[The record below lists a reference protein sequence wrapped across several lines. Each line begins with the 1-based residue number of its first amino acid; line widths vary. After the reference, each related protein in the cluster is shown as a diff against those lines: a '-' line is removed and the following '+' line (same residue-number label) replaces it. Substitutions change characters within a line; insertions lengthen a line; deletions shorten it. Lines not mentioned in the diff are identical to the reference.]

1 MRGELLADRYRLM
14 DVLGNGGMGTVWEA
28 WDGILE
34 RGVAVK
40 FLADAGTE
48 SARRLEDEARAAAR
62 VTDPRIAALYDVS
75 RSTDGRSFM
84 VMELVRGSSLAE
96 LLRDHGALSCDF
108 VAEIG
113 GQVARAL
120 AVAHDRGVVHHDI
133 KPANLLVTADGQM
146 KIIDFGIATVGAP
159 MVADL
164 EGPDAIVLGTAA
176 YAAPELA
183 LGQPA
188 GAAAD
193 LYGLGCV
200 LYQALAGSPPF
211 RGDSVESLL
220 YQHVHVPPPPL
231 RPEVPDH
238 LQGVVRGMLAKD
250 PADRPDAYQVAEELN
265 SSATQLP
272 VPPSDAA
279 PSSDGSDGVTEDLSV
294 PTRANPVKRGRA
306 LHAVGLALAVI
317 AVPTAITVAT
327 TSVLGG
333 DEDPSTALLP
343 VTTPSSGPS
352 RTPTA
357 LPATPV
363 GTAAKP
369 TVTLSAEPAGDTSP
383 RTVTITPRPAAPRTT
398 GSLNQFAAQTSGMAP
413 DLAHETQKDLARINQ
428 KLTAGQPDEAAE
440 LSRELR
446 KRLIK
451 AQSKEEWA
459 GNADLLRRLS
469 EIAEEH
475 GTKG

>member
-1 MRGELLADRYRLM
+1 
-14 DVLGNGGMGTVWEA
+14 
-28 WDGILE
+28 
-34 RGVAVK
+34 
-40 FLADAGTE
+40 
-48 SARRLEDEARAAAR
+48 
-62 VTDPRIAALYDVS
+62 
-75 RSTDGRSFM
+75 
-84 VMELVRGSSLAE
+84 
-96 LLRDHGALSCDF
+96 
-108 VAEIG
+108 
-113 GQVARAL
+113 
-120 AVAHDRGVVHHDI
+120 
-133 KPANLLVTADGQM
+133 
-146 KIIDFGIATVGAP
+146 
-159 MVADL
+159 
-164 EGPDAIVLGTAA
+164 
-176 YAAPELA
+176 
-183 LGQPA
+183 
-188 GAAAD
+188 
-193 LYGLGCV
+193 
-200 LYQALAGSPPF
+200 
-211 RGDSVESLL
+211 
-220 YQHVHVPPPPL
+220 
-231 RPEVPDH
+231 
-238 LQGVVRGMLAKD
+238 
-250 PADRPDAYQVAEELN
+250 
-265 SSATQLP
+265 
-272 VPPSDAA
+272 
-279 PSSDGSDGVTEDLSV
+279 
-294 PTRANPVKRGRA
+294 

-352 RTPTA
+352 RTPTT

-398 GSLNQFAAQTSGMAP
+398 GSLNQFAAETSGMAP
-413 DLAHETQKDLARINQ
+413 DLARETQKDLARINQ